1 MMSIHALKFAAFVLA
16 GSLPGTASAAEPTA
30 VISIS
35 VSNPMV
41 APRAHETV
49 AVALAEILKTAPGF
63 DVKNAKSPMRAGRR
77 FSCNW
82 WTWTATN
89 RRTRSSSKPTSAE
102 EKPRP
107 SN

>member
-49 AVALAEILKTAPGF
+49 AVALAEILKTSPYA
-63 DVKNAKSPMRAGRR
+63 DKSLVPTIQSIAAQQAGRDADR
-77 FSCNW
+77 AEF
-82 WTWTATN
+82 ATLLEN
-89 RRTRSSSKPTSAE
+89 IVAKL
-102 EKPRP
+102 
-107 SN
+107 